1 MAVEDRAVQEAKLRA
16 EELRSQIR
24 YHDYRYYVLDSPEIS
39 DAEYDELMR
48 QLRELEARFP
58 ELVTPDSPTQRV
70 GGEPVE
76 AFGIVEH
83 RVPLLSLANAFSRE
97 ELEAWFRRAAGLA
110 GRDDLPMVVEP
121 KIDGLAVALV
131 YEDGRFTTGA
141 TRGDGYRGEN
151 ITQNLRTVRSIPL
164 TLEGKVPPR
173 FEVRGEVYLRKRD
186 FELLNEER
194 ARNGE
199 PLFANPRNAAAGS
212 VRQKDPR
219 VTAARPLDVFVY
231 QLGWAE
237 GGRPRES
244 HWETLEWLR
253 GLGFRVNPDIRRL
266 ERLDAVWDACQQ
278 WLERREQLDFDID
291 GAVVKLDSLA
301 VQDELGAVGRE
312 PRWAIAYKFPPTQ
325 ATTRLLRI
333 DVNVGRTGSLNPF
346 AVLEPVRVG
355 GATVQLAT
363 LHNEDDIHR
372 KDIREGDWVI
382 VQRAGDVIPQVVGP
396 VLGRR
401 TGEERVFQM
410 PEHCPVCGTAT
421 VRLPGEAMRY
431 CPNQECPAQAYR
443 LLTHFVSR
451 DAMDIDGV
459 GEALASQLMAAGL
472 VHDPGDLYSLT
483 KDDLLRLE
491 RMGDRSAEKV
501 LASIEASKDRSLSR
515 VLFALGIR
523 HVGQQVAE
531 LLADHFRSLD
541 ALASASVEEIDA
553 IPTIGETIARS
564 IYEYFRVPRNR
575 EVIEKLRRAGVRLAE
590 ERPRAAGGALSG
602 LQFVVT
608 GRLQRFSRNEVENL
622 IKVNGGAVGSS
633 VSRNTDYLIA
643 GEDPGS
649 KLAKAQQLGRPVL
662 DEAAFLDLLRER
674 GVQV

>member
-1 MAVEDRAVQEAKLRA
+1 MAIEDRTVQEAKLRA

-48 QLRELEARFP
+48 ELRELEARFP

-97 ELEAWFRRAAGLA
+97 ELDAWFRRAVGLA
-110 GRDDLPMVVEP
+110 GRDDLAMVVEP

-151 ITQNLRTVRSIPL
+151 ITQNLRTIRSIPL
-164 TLEGKVPPR
+164 TLDGEVPPR

-219 VTAARPLDVFVY
+219 VTAGRPLDVFIY

-244 HWETLEWLR
+244 HWETLEWMR
-253 GLGFRVNPDIRRL
+253 ELGFRVNPDIRRL
-266 ERLDAVWDACQQ
+266 AHLDAVWEACQD
-278 WLERREQLDFDID
+278 WLERRERLDFDID
-291 GAVVKLDSLA
+291 GVVVKLDSLA

-396 VLGRR
+396 VLSRR

-410 PEHCPVCGTAT
+410 PDRCPVCGTPT
-421 VRLPGEAMRY
+421 VRLPGEAMHY

-459 GEALASQLMAAGL
+459 GESLASQLMEAGL
-472 VHDPGDLYSLT
+472 VRDPGDLYSLT

-491 RMGDRSAEKV
+491 RMGDKSAEKV
-501 LASIEASKDRSLSR
+501 LASIEASKDRSLAR

-531 LLADHFRSLD
+531 LLASHFRSLD
-541 ALASASVEEIDA
+541 ALASASVDEIDA

-590 ERPRAAGGALSG
+590 ESPRAAGGALSG

-608 GRLQRFSRNEVENL
+608 GRLQRFSRSEVEDL
-622 IKVNGGAVGSS
+622 IRRNGGAVGSS
-633 VSRNTDYLIA
+633 VSRNTDYVVA

-662 DEAAFLDLLRER
+662 DETAFLDLLRQR
-674 GVQV
+674 GVPL